1 VINCYFRRFRHA
13 VAIGKTRDMGVPR
26 NIVIAN
32 CVADKTTTTD
42 VTGVYDIHPTAEY
55 ITYIGNIAHCG
66 PKQTGFTV
74 SGYNCTIANNIVY
87 GGGGITVGYGISNLF
102 HTDNSADLNT
112 KHIITGNQIII
123 LPQSDYHGIVVATNG
138 CTIVGN
144 QITILSP
151 PNIAPNVGTRGISLQ
166 QAQSKERTDKTIDLP
181 ITDTLVTNNKIF
193 QGAQGIEVWGGK
205 RIQITNNQIFNIGM
219 LDNGELTNAYGIY
232 LRNNQRAACDGID
245 ITGNNIFDDSFK
257 TNVGIYSDTDPIKEP
272 VQPNDPG
279 IHNRNIYYAENQIIL
294 NRSGNVPIFVP
305 AVDMGS
311 RRFGSS
317 VFDDS
322 IVIGKGGVPITNILA
337 SRTRWSPGHL
347 EGGKVVS
354 TTISILGA
362 APGDPAIASHD
373 QIGALDVILS
383 AHVQSRDGIGA
394 SNVRVVLQNV
404 SGVPIDIS
412 EGSLSVMVWK
422 HA

>member
-1 VINCYFRRFRHA
+1 
-13 VAIGKTRDMGVPR
+13 MGVPR

-151 PNIAPNVGTRGISLQ
+151 PNSAL
-166 QAQSKERTDKTIDLP
+166 
-181 ITDTLVTNNKIF
+181 
-193 QGAQGIEVWGGK
+193 
-205 RIQITNNQIFNIGM
+205 
-219 LDNGELTNAYGIY
+219 
-232 LRNNQRAACDGID
+232 
-245 ITGNNIFDDSFK
+245 
-257 TNVGIYSDTDPIKEP
+257 IKP
-272 VQPNDPG
+272 
-279 IHNRNIYYAENQIIL
+279 
-294 NRSGNVPIFVP
+294 
-305 AVDMGS
+305 
-311 RRFGSS
+311 
-317 VFDDS
+317 
-322 IVIGKGGVPITNILA
+322 
-337 SRTRWSPGHL
+337 
-347 EGGKVVS
+347 
-354 TTISILGA
+354 
-362 APGDPAIASHD
+362 
-373 QIGALDVILS
+373 
-383 AHVQSRDGIGA
+383 
-394 SNVRVVLQNV
+394 
-404 SGVPIDIS
+404 
-412 EGSLSVMVWK
+412 
-422 HA
+422 